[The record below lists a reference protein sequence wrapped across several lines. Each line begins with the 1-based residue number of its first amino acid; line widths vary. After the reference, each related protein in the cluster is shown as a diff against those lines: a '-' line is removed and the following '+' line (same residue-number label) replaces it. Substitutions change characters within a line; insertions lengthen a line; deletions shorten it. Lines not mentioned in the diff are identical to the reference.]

1 MSDALG
7 RAVHHASAWLDNLD
21 EQPVGPTASLE
32 NLRARFDA
40 PLPQTGAAPEDIID
54 DLVEGTEGGLQGV
67 AGGRFFA
74 WVKGSAVEAALAADW
89 LAAAWDQNPAIY
101 ACAPAISV
109 IEERAGEWLKDLL
122 DLPRE
127 ASFAFTTGCQLAHM
141 TGLAAARHR
150 VLADHQWDV
159 EKDGLFGAPPIRVLT
174 TRNYHESVE
183 RALRFLGVGKGAIE
197 FLETDDWGRMLPEA
211 LEAALADRNAPTIV
225 SLCAA
230 DLNVGMCDD
239 FATLIPI
246 AKAAGA
252 WVHVDGA
259 FGLFARASRDKRKFV
274 EGVELA
280 DSWAT
285 DAHKWLN
292 VPYDCG
298 ISFVRDR
305 EAHKA
310 SMTIAASYLA
320 DSIGGREGIDW
331 NPEWSRRA
339 RAVPVYAALRE
350 MGREGVE
357 AMVDRCCRHCT
368 SIVEGIGALDGAEAL
383 NAPTLNQGLVRFSRI
398 GASDEENNNYTDEI
412 ISAINETGEGFFSGT
427 NWKGRRAMRVSVV
440 SWRTSQKDVARVV
453 EAARQVLK
461 GKR

>member
-1 MSDALG
+1 MSDALS
-7 RAVHHASAWLDNLD
+7 RAVHHATAWLDNLD
-21 EQPVGPTASLE
+21 EQPVGPTATLDQ
-32 NLRARFDA
+32 LRARFDQ
-40 PLPQTGAAPEDIID
+40 PLPETGSAPSAIID
-54 DLVEGTEGGLQGV
+54 DLVTKTEGGLQGV

-74 WVKGSAVEAALAADW
+74 WVKGSAVEASLAADW
-89 LAAAWDQNPAIY
+89 LASAWDQNPAIY

-150 VLADHQWDV
+150 VLADRQWDV
-159 EKDGLFGAPPIRVLT
+159 ETDGLFGAPAIRVLAT
-174 TRNYHESVE
+174 KNYHESVE
-183 RALRFLGVGKGAIE
+183 RALRFLGIGKGAIE
-197 FLETDDWGRMLPEA
+197 FLEVEEWRGMKPSA
-211 LEAALADRNAPTIV
+211 LEAALKENDAPTIV
-225 SLCAA
+225 CLCAA
-230 DLNVGMCDD
+230 DLNVATCDD
-239 FATLIPI
+239 FETLIPI

-259 FGLFARASRDKRKFV
+259 FGLFARASRNKAHYVK
-274 EGVELA
+274 GVELA

-298 ISFVRDR
+298 ISFVRDH

-310 SMTIAASYLA
+310 SMTIQASYLA
-320 DSIGGREGIDW
+320 NAIGGREGLDW

-350 MGREGVE
+350 MGLAGVE
-357 AMVDRCCRHCT
+357 AMIDRCCRHCAA
-368 SIVEGIGALDGAEAL
+368 IVEGIGALDGAQAL
-383 NAPTLNQGLVRFSRI
+383 STPTLNQGLLRFLKP
-398 GASDEENNNYTDEI
+398 GASDHENDQYTDEI
-412 ISAINETGEGFFSGT
+412 ISAINATGEGFFSGT
-427 NWKGRRAMRVSVV
+427 TWEGRRAMRVSVV
-440 SWRTSQKDVARVV
+440 SWRTTDRDVKRVI
-453 EAARQVLK
+453 AAASKVLAQ
-461 GKR
+461 